1 MLVIKSNRRLVIPAL
16 LLSWVIGLFLL
27 ADAGSCHAQESPA
40 AQDAYLVEPG
50 RLDPSFASDSGST
63 SLPMTADPAAPTPAQ
78 VGTPPADD
86 GWHFAVSPYLWF
98 PGVHGTF
105 AGPNRGIGV
114 HASATDLIS
123 HLRIGLMGAVEARHK
138 RLLLPLDLVWV
149 RLGKDRA
156 IPMLPP
162 PATATSASMTG
173 TLFFMTPKVGVR
185 LIDAEKIKV
194 DALTG
199 FRFWYFG
206 ENLKFSPSA
215 LNLNFSRSQEWV
227 DPLVGGRIQLALT
240 EKIAITAFG
249 DVGGWGVG
257 SQLEYQAGG
266 LLGYKIKPDWT
277 LQAGYR
283 YLNFDYHT
291 GTART
296 FVVNATLSGV
306 VVGLTYAFD

>member
-1 MLVIKSNRRLVIPAL
+1 MLVIKSNRRPVTSAVL
-16 LLSWVIGLFLL
+16 LGWTIALFLL
-27 ADAGSCHAQESPA
+27 ADAGSCHAQASPA
-40 AQDAYLVEPG
+40 PQDAYLLAANG
-50 RLDPSFASDSGST
+50 LDPGVASDSGST
-63 SLPMTADPAAPTPAQ
+63 SLPITADPAAPTPPQ

-98 PGVHGTF
+98 PGFHGTF
-105 AGPNRGIGV
+105 AGPNRAVGV

-149 RLGKDRA
+149 RLGKDRD

-162 PATATSASMTG
+162 PATATSANMTG
-173 TLFFMTPKVGVR
+173 TLFFLTPKVGVR
-185 LIDAEKIKV
+185 LIDAEKIKI
-194 DALTG
+194 DALAG
-199 FRFWYFG
+199 FRYWYFG

-215 LNLNFSRSQEWV
+215 LNLNFSRSQDWV

-266 LLGYKIKPDWT
+266 LLGYKIKQNWT

-283 YLNFDYHT
+283 YINFDYRANR
-291 GTART
+291 ART
-296 FVVNATLSGV
+296 FVVNTTVAGV
-306 VVGLTYAFD
+306 VAGLTYTFD